1 MKRRYWILLGLLTAL
16 VPLGLLTDAPAWGE
30 WDPEHYRRVLGFI
43 PEGIA
48 RASEAK
54 APLPDYTVPGLGEI
68 SGYYL
73 SALAGVLLLLGIYYL
88 IYRMVR
94 RG

>member
-1 MKRRYWILLGLLTAL
+1 
-16 VPLGLLTDAPAWGE
+16 
-30 WDPEHYRRVLGFI
+30 
-43 PEGIA
+43 
-48 RASEAK
+48 
-54 APLPDYTVPGLGEI
+54 LGEI